1 MFRKLFWV
9 VLSVFMMTSFS
20 SAKEIGGVNLPD
32 SLMAGDTKLIL
43 NGAGLRKKLFIKVYA
58 GALYLTQKNADAG
71 KIIEADEPMAIRMH
85 FIYDGVSPDKLI
97 EAWNEGFSNA
107 TGGDLSPIQKQVDR
121 FNGFFTEE
129 AKAND
134 VYDIVYIPGQGTSVT
149 VKGKLSGT
157 MEGFEF
163 KKAVFS
169 IWLGDKPADSKLKKG
184 MLGK

>member
-20 SAKEIGGVNLPD
+20 SAEEIGGVNLPD
-32 SLMAGDTKLIL
+32 SLMAGDTKLII

-71 KIIEADEPMAIRMH
+71 KIIGADEPMAIRMH
-85 FIYDGVSPDKLI
+85 FIYDGVSQDNLI

-107 TGGDLSPIQKQVDR
+107 MGGDLSPIQKQVDR